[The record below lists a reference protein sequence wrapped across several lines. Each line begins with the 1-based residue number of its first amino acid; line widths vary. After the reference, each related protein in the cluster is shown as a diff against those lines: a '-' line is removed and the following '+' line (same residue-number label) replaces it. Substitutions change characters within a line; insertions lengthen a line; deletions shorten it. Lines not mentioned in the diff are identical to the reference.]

1 MLSTLEWRM
10 KMDLFGNEMVML
22 LAAGA
27 LFLISTMASAS
38 GGSVTPVITA
48 DEALQKL
55 LEGNQRY
62 AANQMIAQTLCDA
75 ATRQSLTKGQS
86 PYAIILCCADS
97 RVPPEIVFDKGLG
110 EIFVVRVAGN
120 IPDPIV
126 LGSIEYAAE
135 HLGSP
140 LVVVLGHDRCGAVT
154 AAVEAQGEAEG
165 NIGAIVKTIAPA
177 VSLAEKEARGK
188 DKAELVEAAIDLNI
202 KLVCDSLV
210 NQSKVIKHLV
220 DEGKL
225 KIIGAKYDLE
235 DGKVRL
241 LDGR

>member
-1 MLSTLEWRM
+1 MSFME
-10 KMDLFGNEMVML
+10 KEIVMV

-27 LFLISTMASAS
+27 LFLFAAMASAS
-38 GGSVTPVITA
+38 GGGGAPAITA

-62 AANQMIAQTLCDA
+62 VAHQMTGQKLSDA
-75 ATRQSLTKGQS
+75 TTRQSLTKGQS
-86 PYAIILCCADS
+86 PYAIILCCSDS

-120 IPDPIV
+120 IPDPVI

-140 LVVVLGHDRCGAVT
+140 LVVVLGHERCGAVT
-154 AAVEAQGEAEG
+154 AAVDARGEGEG
-165 NIGAIVKTIAPA
+165 NIGAIIKTIAPA
-177 VSLAEKEARGK
+177 VSLAEKEAKGK
-188 DKAELVEAAIDLNI
+188 EKAEFVEATIDLNI
-202 KLVCDSLV
+202 KLVCESLV
-210 NQSKVIKHLV
+210 KQSTIIKHLV

-225 KIIGAKYDLE
+225 KIVGAKYDLD
-235 DGKVRL
+235 DGKVRIF
-241 LDGR
+241 DGK